1 MTYILQVTKT
11 YILQVIMTYNI
22 LQVTMLLNAFR
33 QDTDLTHEQIIKAM
47 TELSRRTELRDVFSV
62 SIK

>member
-1 MTYILQVTKT
+1 MKVRLHT
-11 YILQVIMTYNI
+11 MTYNI